1 MSSRYK
7 IFMKVLECRSFS
19 IASKEIGYSQSA
31 VSQAMKSLDEELQTT
46 LFKRN
51 REGIQLTKDGEDYLP
66 YIRSISQAEDL
77 LYKKMC
83 EKNGLEDEVIRIGTF
98 TSVSRNLLP
107 KLLSDFHALYPGIH
121 YELRQ
126 GEYDNIHE

>member
-31 VSQAMKSLDEELQTT
+31 VSQAMKSLEEELQTT

-51 REGIQLTKDGEDYLP
+51 E
-66 YIRSISQAEDL
+66 
-77 LYKKMC
+77 
-83 EKNGLEDEVIRIGTF
+83 
-98 TSVSRNLLP
+98 
-107 KLLSDFHALYPGIH
+107 
-121 YELRQ
+121 
-126 GEYDNIHE
+126 

>member
-31 VSQAMKSLDEELQTT
+31 VSQAMKSLEEELQTT

-51 REGIQLTKDGEDYLP
+51 QFFKCV
-66 YIRSISQAEDL
+66 ISMFCPILCMKKPIAAPCETQRTL
-77 LYKKMC
+77 L
-83 EKNGLEDEVIRIGTF
+83 
-98 TSVSRNLLP
+98 
-107 KLLSDFHALYPGIH
+107 
-121 YELRQ
+121 
-126 GEYDNIHE
+126 